1 MADWQVDFY
10 VVPRHAVTARNELP
24 SAALDDFNW
33 WGSAEFPSDYR
44 GLLSELAP
52 PASSTHADLETW
64 GPTDGNR
71 IGVWSEGGH
80 VRSVIVRVD
89 VRRLDSRFGAAL
101 LNFVR
106 AADAVLIRRDGLI
119 VEPTIGA
126 YAGALRNSKAWKF
139 ASDPIA
145 FFKSQPM
152 TTHDDDV

>member
-24 SAALDDFNW
+24 SAALDDFKW
-33 WGSAEFPSDYR
+33 WGAAEFPSDYR
-44 GLLSELAP
+44 GRLSELAP
-52 PASSTHADLETW
+52 VVTSSHPELETW
-64 GPTDGNR
+64 GPADGNR
-71 IGVWSEGGH
+71 IGVWSDGGH

-106 AADAVLIRRDGLI
+106 AANAVLIRRDGLI

-126 YAGALRNSKAWKF
+126 YAGALRTSKAWKF
-139 ASDPIA
+139 ASDPVA
-145 FFKSQPM
+145 FFKSQPVIE
-152 TTHDDDV
+152 DDDGV